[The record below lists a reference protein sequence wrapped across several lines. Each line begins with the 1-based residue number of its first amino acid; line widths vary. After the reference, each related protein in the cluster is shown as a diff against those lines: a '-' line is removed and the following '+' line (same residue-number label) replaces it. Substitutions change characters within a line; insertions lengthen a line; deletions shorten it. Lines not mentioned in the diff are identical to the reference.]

1 MQLTCFAVVTL
12 VKTIKSQG
20 FTRVSLSFSLIT
32 SFKFVC
38 GGWKILDIKCAKK
51 ASHFDDRTKKIN
63 FGTENLLRYRNEWK
77 NRIFGATLIICN
89 GLKEQLSRTELV
101 AGHIDKLFEIG
112 TFEPKLN

>member
-12 VKTIKSQG
+12 VKTIKSPG

-51 ASHFDDRTKKIN
+51 ASHFDDRTKK
-63 FGTENLLRYRNEWK
+63 FELRYRNEWK

-101 AGHIDKLFEIG
+101 AGHIDKLFEIS

>member
-51 ASHFDDRTKKIN
+51 ASHFDDRTKKSTSVPKIY
-63 FGTENLLRYRNEWK
+63 FGTEMNG
-77 NRIFGATLIICN
+77 RI
-89 GLKEQLSRTELV
+89 
-101 AGHIDKLFEIG
+101 
-112 TFEPKLN
+112 